1 MANPKPYEQGYYP
14 PMPTRATR
22 FWRTNGL
29 YQFWRFLMINLKMT
43 RVILKSHH

>member
-1 MANPKPYEQGYYP
+1 MS
-14 PMPTRATR
+14 
-22 FWRTNGL
+22 